1 VLLNIISHNQAL
13 VNEFRS
19 KLKLQS
25 SSFKEIETKYNILT
39 SGLFH
44 NQLCPNC
51 ILSISNADFQYKT
64 PEKDKETS
72 RNGVNVEKRAK
83 KSLGYA
89 KQYSWMYTPNLE
101 STISVKL
108 KSEIVKLKL
117 NIEENAQEHAKKI
130 NEKSR

>member
-1 VLLNIISHNQAL
+1 MLNIISHNQAL

-19 KLKLQS
+19 KLKLQN

-51 ILSISNADFQYKT
+51 ILSITNADFQGKT
-64 PEKDKETS
+64 PDKDKETS
-72 RNGVNVEKRAK
+72 RSSVTVEKKVKRK
-83 KSLGYA
+83 LGYA
-89 KQYSWMYTPNLE
+89 KQYSWMYTPNLDN
-101 STISVKL
+101 SITPKL
-108 KSEIVKLKL
+108 KAEIVKLKL
-117 NIEENAQEHAKKI
+117 NIEEISQECFRKI